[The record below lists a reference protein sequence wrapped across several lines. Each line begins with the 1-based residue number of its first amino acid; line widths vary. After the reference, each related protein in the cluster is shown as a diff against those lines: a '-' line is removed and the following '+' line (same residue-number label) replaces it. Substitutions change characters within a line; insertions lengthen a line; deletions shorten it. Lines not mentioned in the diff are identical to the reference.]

1 MEFNLSCSYTL
12 GCLVYYWSMV
22 DFPKDTPL
30 KKTGPSFS
38 CSYWM
43 PIVPHWEGGLDA
55 HLLSMILGSV
65 TPVFFPPTIILW
77 AFTPHGFQTQFLVQ
91 SNIPN
96 SLNSSPIVQYSDISQ
111 FLASINTVI
120 ENIIFLAI
128 LKLLFFHY
136 EWRVYATVLCMHQV
150 SIPSAWGWL
159 HLHSLLPERPRK
171 SASFTCIHLLIKN
184 EFFHFPLPSP
194 LLLKH
199 DSAFLDVVL

>member
-43 PIVPHWEGGLDA
+43 PIVPHWERGLDA

-65 TPVFFPPTIILW
+65 MPVFFPPTIILW

-96 SLNSSPIVQYSDISQ
+96 SLNSSPIVRYSDISQ
-111 FLASINTVI
+111 FLASINNVI
-120 ENIIFLAI
+120 ENIILLAI
-128 LKLLFFHY
+128 LKLLCFTTSDGFMRQSCACTRFLYPLHEGDCISTVFFL
-136 EWRVYATVLCMHQV
+136 RD
-150 SIPSAWGWL
+150 
-159 HLHSLLPERPRK
+159 PERVHHLPVSTYLLK
-171 SASFTCIHLLIKN
+171 MWNSFI
-184 EFFHFPLPSP
+184 FHFLHPFPNTTLPS
-194 LLLKH
+194 
-199 DSAFLDVVL
+199 

>member
-65 TPVFFPPTIILW
+65 TPVFFPPTITLW

-111 FLASINTVI
+111 FLTSINTVI
-120 ENIIFLAI
+120 ENIIFLAF
-128 LKLLFFHY
+128 LKLLFLL
-136 EWRVYATVLCMHQV
+136 RVKGLCDSPVHAPGFYTLCMRV
-150 SIPSAWGWL
+150 T
-159 HLHSLLPERPRK
+159 
-171 SASFTCIHLLIKN
+171 ASPQSSSWETQKECIIYLY
-184 EFFHFPLPSP
+184 PPTY
-194 LLLKH
+194 
-199 DSAFLDVVL
+199 